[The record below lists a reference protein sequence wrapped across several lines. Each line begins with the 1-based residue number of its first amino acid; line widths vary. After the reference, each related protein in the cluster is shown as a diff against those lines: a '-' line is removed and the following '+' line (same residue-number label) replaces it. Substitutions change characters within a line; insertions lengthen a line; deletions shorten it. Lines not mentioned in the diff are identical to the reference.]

1 MIRQEGNTLCFTYS
15 KLRSA
20 AAQKKN
26 CSGAREQDHCEKNG
40 GDGVEGSERLEKRF
54 DFDGT
59 VIIAV

>member
-1 MIRQEGNTLCFTYS
+1 MIRQEGTTLWFTPQNIA
-15 KLRSA
+15 RA

-26 CSGAREQDHCEKNG
+26 CSGARKQDHCEKNG
-40 GDGVEGSERLEKRF
+40 GDGVEGSERLENGF